1 VSFLTGIPTC
11 PRPAREC
18 VAAFALGLAAI
29 PGVLPGGTAAAGEWE
44 FSGSVASE
52 LRVFPFSPAFQ
63 DQDADTISPSLS
75 LEPRLLYE
83 WNDGADR
90 FTLAPFLRLDAT
102 ESGRTHA
109 DLREANWQHIGDR
122 WDLVVGI
129 DKVFWG
135 VAESRHLV
143 DIVNQDDALED
154 IDGEDKLGQPMVNLN
169 LLRDWGTVSLF
180 LLPGFREREFPD
192 RNARLRGPIPV
203 ATGGATFDSGAK
215 THHIDLAARWAHAI
229 GDWDLGVAHFHGT
242 SREPRLLPATGS
254 GGETVQVPHYDQID
268 QTSLDLQF
276 TSGAWLWKL
285 EAMTRSGHGNR
296 FVSAVAGFEHTL
308 SGIFGTNADLG
319 LLAEYNHDGRDEERA
334 PATIFDDDMFLGTR
348 LTFNDAQDTSALAG
362 AIIDR
367 DTQSTIFIVEA
378 ERRLGDSWR
387 IELEGR
393 FFVNVSRRDPLAG
406 IRRDDFVTLRLSRF
420 F

>member
-1 VSFLTGIPTC
+1 
-11 PRPAREC
+11 
-18 VAAFALGLAAI
+18 LGLATISTII
-29 PGVLPGGTAAAGEWE
+29 PGRSASAGEWE

-52 LRVFPFSPAFQ
+52 LRIFPYNPAFQ
-63 DQDADTISPSLS
+63 GQDADTLSPSLS
-75 LEPRLLYE
+75 LEPRLVYE

-109 DLREANWQHIGDR
+109 DLREANWLHIGDG

-143 DIVNQDDALED
+143 DIINQDDALED

-180 LLPGFREREFPD
+180 VLPGFRERGFPD
-192 RNARLRGPIPV
+192 GDARLRGPLPV
-203 ATGGATFDSGAK
+203 ATGDATFDSGAK
-215 THHIDLAARWAHAI
+215 ARHIDLAARWSHAI
-229 GDWDLGVAHFHGT
+229 GDWDLGLAHFRGT
-242 SREPRLLPATGS
+242 SREPRLLPATRS
-254 GGETVQVPHYDQID
+254 GGRTVLVPHYDQID
-268 QTSLDLQF
+268 QTSLELQF
-276 TSGAWLWKL
+276 TSGGWLWKL
-285 EAMTRSGHGNR
+285 EAMTRSGHGKR
-296 FVSAVAGFEHTL
+296 FLATVAGFEHTV
-308 SGIFGTNADLG
+308 SGIFGTDADLG

-334 PATIFDDDMFLGTR
+334 PATILDDDVFLGAR
-348 LTFNDAQDTSALAG
+348 LTLNDLQDTSTLGG

-367 DTQSTIFIVEA
+367 DTRSTIFFVEA
-378 ERRLGDSWR
+378 ERRIGDNWR

-393 FFVNVSRRDPLAG
+393 FFLNVSERDPLAG
-406 IRRDDFVTLRLSRF
+406 IRKDDFITLRLSRF